1 MHARVPSEGERSFF
15 SLCRERTWGGGE
27 RSGGRTETRAEERR
41 GAEGRRGS
49 SARNLKWDPSLMMI
63 WICRAAL
70 RLFVC
75 PSSRSTCFAEKS
87 RIAAAGGAV
96 RARGK
101 FRFWATRGAVG
112 APFPVGIEEGKGSR
126 RGSRRDAPRETQPS
140 PRRARPFAAIVPR
153 SAPLDARSSRRARCR
168 EGEKPRPRACVNPLP
183 DARAARR
190 GVIGRDAGH
199 VSAESVDGRRPAK
212 TGGPDVPSRTQR
224 AAQEQEGDV
233 R

>member
-87 RIAAAGGAV
+87 RIAPAAGAV

-101 FRFWATRGAVG
+101 FFVFGQPAVRSARRFLW
-112 APFPVGIEEGKGSR
+112 ESR
-126 RGSRRDAPRETQPS
+126 RGRGRAAVRAETRRAKRSRHLDELGLS
-140 PRRARPFAAIVPR
+140 PRSSHGARR
-153 SAPLDARSSRRARCR
+153 STLDRRAAL
-168 EGEKPRPRACVNPLP
+168 G
-183 DARAARR
+183 AARER
-190 GVIGRDAGH
+190 NRVRA
-199 VSAESVDGRRPAK
+199 PA
-212 TGGPDVPSRTQR
+212 
-224 AAQEQEGDV
+224 
-233 R
+233 

>member
-1 MHARVPSEGERSFF
+1 MHARVPSEGERGFF
-15 SLCRERTWGGGE
+15 SLCRERRWGGGE
-27 RSGGRTETRAEERR
+27 RSHGRR
-41 GAEGRRGS
+41 GSEGRRGS

-70 RLFVC
+70 RLSFI
-75 PSSRSTCFAEKS
+75 SRSTCFAEKS

-212 TGGPDVPSRTQR
+212 TGGPDVPSRTQG